1 MDFLTNIKYITHVIY
16 MNYDTAGQKST
27 VNISIMTTNKQPV
40 SALNLSDP
48 PIVLYT

>member
-1 MDFLTNIKYITHVIY
+1 

-40 SALNLSDP
+40 TALNLSDP

>member
-27 VNISIMTTNKQPV
+27 VNI
-40 SALNLSDP
+40 
-48 PIVLYT
+48 